1 MDKKKIIGFPKNHPI
16 LFNLLLI
23 VVAFLVLVN
32 IVLFAIDGFT
42 GHGEY
47 VVVPEL
53 KGKTLNAAELEI
65 RENGFKCEIADSTY
79 NNSYEPGAVVDQ
91 EPKSNSKVK
100 ANRTIYLTINAVMP
114 RKVAFPKVLDMSS
127 RQGRAVLEGLGFK
140 NIRIDTVASPY
151 KELIVGVSAD
161 GKEVIPGERLPLT
174 VPVVL
179 SIGSGGMEVVADSL
193 ATDSLMMETIF

>member
-91 EPKSNSKVK
+91 EPKANSKVK

-114 RKVAFPKVLDMSS
+114 RKVVFPKVLDMSS

-193 ATDSLMMETIF
+193 ATDSLMVETIF